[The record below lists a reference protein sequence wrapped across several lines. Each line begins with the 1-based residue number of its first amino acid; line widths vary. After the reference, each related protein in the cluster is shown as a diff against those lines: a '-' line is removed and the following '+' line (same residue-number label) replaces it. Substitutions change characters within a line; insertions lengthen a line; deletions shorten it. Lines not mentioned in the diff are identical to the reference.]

1 MDVVDILISIVVVTI
16 LVTII
21 LAIVT
26 YIAYKLRLAREPA
39 TQQDDPNA
47 LRYFVRYDSK
57 VAQAGQTPGGTS
69 DESHEAE
76 SERPGVMS
84 DPTHRGPLDPDIAA
98 IGEHAARA

>member
-39 TQQDDPNA
+39 AREDDREEASPP
-47 LRYFVRYDSK
+47 VRRDPSG
-57 VAQAGQTPGGTS
+57 VADVSPAQL
-69 DESHEAE
+69 EAVKKGLAWLA
-76 SERPGVMS
+76 SSFRGRCRPS
-84 DPTHRGPLDPDIAA
+84 LHCCADWCSLQRGSA
-98 IGEHAARA
+98 